1 MKTGIETMEGA
12 WKRLSRPVKLS
23 FFAALGTGLV
33 VYLFILTN
41 RMFCA
46 GDALNNV
53 VYDGNLTWMG
63 RWSCKLLSS
72 LGTDLAMPLVNGM
85 LMILFL
91 SMAAAVMVSLLEIR
105 SDLLAVLAAGV
116 VMCHP
121 SAGATMKYLPYAD
134 GFILAALLAV
144 AALWLTDRYVW
155 GFLPGAALLCLSMGT
170 YQAYL
175 ALIVS
180 LMLVRGVSQ
189 LAGGQ
194 LDDRALLLRMLRYGL
209 LLALGVGAYFGV
221 TRLLEAFGVKLSDY
235 QSVSSMGQFTLEE
248 LWRNFVGCYGDFR
261 RNIMMLS
268 SRPGYYVTGYTNYFL
283 FAAGLGCM
291 WLLTLSGGF
300 GKGRSPWLRLALLA
314 ALTVLSPVFYC
325 CIRLANP
332 GALHS
337 LMVYSTVGMHLMV
350 IAGLQL
356 ICDRL
361 GSRPAPDKAGE
372 SGESTEKQGILRGLS
387 DLALRLFSWVAPL
400 CVAVCVFVWSVGSNV
415 DYYRGHED
423 YENLYAQ
430 CIAYLTLAEQTPGY
444 ERNMPIYVVGQPDGD
459 SVMSRSRPG
468 LYETQSY
475 YMFMVNIL
483 KVQMPYGIVNQ
494 LGEDARVI
502 AGTDAFAAMPA
513 YPLPGCAQVVDGAMV
528 VKLGPL
534 SE

>member
-1 MKTGIETMEGA
+1 MKTGIATMEGA

-23 FFAALGTGLV
+23 FFAAFATGLV

-41 RMFCA
+41 RMFCV

-53 VYDGNLTWMG
+53 NYDGNLTWMG

-72 LGTDLAMPLVNGM
+72 LGTDMAMPLVNGL

-91 SMAAAVMVSLLEIR
+91 SAAAAVMVSLLEIR

-116 VMCHP
+116 IMCHP

-144 AALWLTDRYVW
+144 TALWLTDRFAW

-180 LMLVRGVSQ
+180 LMLVRGVSL
-189 LAGGQ
+189 LAKGE
-194 LDDRALLLRMLRYGL
+194 LNDRALLLRMLRYGL

-221 TRLLEAFGVKLSDY
+221 TRLLESIGVKLSDY
-235 QSVSSMGQFTLEE
+235 QSVSSMGRFTLEE
-248 LWRNFVGCYGDFR
+248 LRQNFVGCYGDFR
-261 RNIMMLS
+261 QNIMMLS
-268 SRPGYYVTGYTNYFL
+268 SRPGYYVNGYINYFL

-291 WLLTLSGGF
+291 WLLTLFGGF

-325 CIRLANP
+325 CIRLSNP
-332 GALHS
+332 GVLHS

-356 ICDRL
+356 VCDRAAV
-361 GSRPAPDKAGE
+361 PADEETKGV
-372 SGESTEKQGILRGLS
+372 LRRLS
-387 DLALRLFSWVAPL
+387 DLALWLFGWAAPVL
-400 CVAVCVFVWSVGSNV
+400 VAVCVFVWSVGSNV

-430 CIAYLTLAEQTPGY
+430 CSAYLTLAEQTPGY
-444 ERNMPIYVVGQPDGD
+444 ERNMPIYVVGQPDEE
-459 SVMSRSRPG
+459 SAMSRSRPG

-483 KVQMPYGIVNQ
+483 KVQMPYSIVNQ
-494 LGEDARVI
+494 LGEDAIRL
-502 AGTDAFAAMPA
+502 AGTDAFAAMPS
-513 YPLPGCAQVVDGAMV
+513 YPQPGCTQVVDGAMV

-534 SE
+534 GD